1 MCRRALSVCAA
12 VPQSSGFEWTSAC
25 CVRYTHLSS
34 YNPSPMAACMRHVHK
49 HNLSPAARQS
59 RGRTSGPA
67 PRATHIH
74 TDTRARVA
82 TRTKTDAKT
91 TDESASER
99 RAHCGALVGEALQRR
114 HAGCVTTLFTLSCLE
129 PRSPHTGGSQTER
142 VTPLAL
148 ALARAVTPIEKTPC
162 LHSHAYLLV
171 HFSAKMPFT

>member
-1 MCRRALSVCAA
+1 MCRRALSVCA
-12 VPQSSGFEWTSAC
+12 VPQSSGFEWTSTC

-34 YNPSPMAACMRHVHK
+34 YSPSPMAACMRHVHK

-59 RGRTSGPA
+59 RGRTSPPGGPTA
-67 PRATHIH
+67 G
-74 TDTRARVA
+74 TRDR
-82 TRTKTDAKT
+82 KTDART

-114 HAGCVTTLFTLSCLE
+114 HAGCVTTLFTLSCSHAAPHRRE
-129 PRSPHTGGSQTER
+129 PRDR
-142 VTPLAL
+142 
-148 ALARAVTPIEKTPC
+148 ARDTARPSTRPRCYTDRKTPC